1 MDIIKIENLSV
12 KYNDYYALKD
22 ININIK
28 KGAFLNIIGP
38 NGSGKTTL
46 IEVLTNLIKLTT
58 GSYEIISDNI
68 GYLPQK
74 LIGKTNFPI
83 TVYEVVKG
91 GLINNKNKD
100 EVDSLVNY
108 WLFKM
113 GLLEF
118 KDENMSVLSGGQ
130 QQRVYIVRAL
140 INEPDLLILDEPT
153 NSLDPEFRVEFYNL
167 LLDLQSKSNI
177 TIINVTH
184 DIQNINFN
192 NNYVL
197 HIDQKVNFFGQ
208 YSDYKKKVD

>member
-28 KGAFLNIIGP
+28 KGTFLNIIGP

-197 HIDQKVNFFGQ
+197 HIDQKVHFFGK